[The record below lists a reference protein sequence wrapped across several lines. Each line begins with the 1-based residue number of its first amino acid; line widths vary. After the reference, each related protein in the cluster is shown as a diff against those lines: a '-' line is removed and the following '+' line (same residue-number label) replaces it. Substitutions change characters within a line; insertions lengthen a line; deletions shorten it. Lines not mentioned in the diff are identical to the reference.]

1 MTQNETGNIPP
12 KKGQQLAFIALAA
25 GMNVGIG
32 ALVQLLKLPVFLDS
46 IGTILTTLIIGWR
59 AGAIAGILG
68 FVITSIVI
76 FPPAIFFSGTQIVI
90 ALTTHLLA
98 KSGGFKN
105 VFRTVASGIVLALA
119 AALVSAP
126 VIYYLFGGVTGNGIG
141 IFTVYLEA
149 IGFSKAY
156 AVIIS
161 GLSAELIDKTSQ
173 CLIALFILKSIPN
186 TFLKPFGGRF
196 LVRNNI
202 VK

>member
-1 MTQNETGNIPP
+1 MTQENITNSST

-32 ALVQLLKLPVFLDS
+32 FLVQVLKLPVFLDS

-59 AGAIAGILG
+59 AGAIAGVLG
-68 FVITSIVI
+68 FVITSIII
-76 FPPAIFFSGTQIVI
+76 FPPAIFFSGTQIII
-90 ALTTHLLA
+90 ALTTHFLA
-98 KSGGFKN
+98 KAGGFKN
-105 VFRTVASGIVLALA
+105 AIRTVVSGIVVAFA

-126 VIYYLFGGVTGNGIG
+126 IIYYLFGGVTGNGIG

-149 IGFSKAY
+149 IGFSKVY

-173 CLIALFILKSIPN
+173 CLIALFILKSIPSKL
-186 TFLKPFGGRF
+186 LKPYGGKF
-196 LVRNNI
+196 LEKNNF